1 MKINY
6 NRIFKKD
13 FRSRIL
19 PHENLVKRFEERLEL
34 FLTDPKNPIL
44 QDHALVGKRI
54 NLRAFSV
61 TGDIGVVYFVKDGEL
76 YLLDIGTHAQVY

>member
-6 NRIFKKD
+6 HRAFKKN
-13 FRSRIL
+13 FRSRVS

-34 FLTDPKNPIL
+34 FLKDPKNPL
-44 QDHALVGKRI
+44 LRDHALVGKRI

-61 TGDIGVVYFVKDGEL
+61 TGDIRVVYFITNNEL
-76 YLLDIGTHAQVY
+76 FLLDIGTHAQVY

>member
-6 NRIFKKD
+6 HRIFKKD

>member
-6 NRIFKKD
+6 HRDFKKN
-13 FRSRIL
+13 FRKRIS
-19 PHENLVKRFEERLEL
+19 PHENLVKRFEERLKL
-34 FLTDPKNPIL
+34 FLKDPKNPIL

-61 TGDIGVVYFVKDGEL
+61 TGDIRVVYLIKGNEL
-76 YLLDIGTHAQVY
+76 YLLDIGTHSQVY